1 MMVALDICV
10 GFGAPLRTSDISLT
24 ALNVGQ
30 TAGYVGANHVLRLDE
45 HFHDYVQLQNRSAFF
60 SLPAVP
66 GFPHQPTFTPVASKK
81 PSADIAGTL
90 GEGATAIVLK
100 RLARLRAIRLVTLEV
115 SRTAK
120 TPDFAVRLPANWM
133 QTAQLQVPTGI
144 PVPPQWWPVEAKA
157 CQLAGTRMKSAAWKG
172 FQQLVSYWR
181 RIRTTSPNDVG
192 FGIVVV
198 FKYDNL
204 VTSPPRLSAHIF
216 LPRDQAAISTHLAS
230 KRVVSS
236 ARAIF
241 LNGNLLHAV

>member
-10 GFGAPLRTSDISLT
+10 GFGATLRTSNVSLT
-24 ALNVGQ
+24 SQNVGQ

-45 HFHDYVQLQNRSAFF
+45 HFHDYVELQNRSAFF

-66 GFPHQPTFTPVASKK
+66 GFPHQPSFTPVASKK
-81 PSADIAGTL
+81 PSADVAGTL

-100 RLARLRAIRLVTLEV
+100 RLARLQTIQLVTLEV

-120 TPDFAVRLPANWM
+120 TPDFAVRLPVNWM
-133 QTAQLQVPTGI
+133 QTAQLQVPAGI
-144 PVPPQWWPVEAKA
+144 PAAPQWWPVEAKA
-157 CQLAGTRMKSAAWKG
+157 CQLAGTRMTSAAWKG
-172 FQQLVSYWR
+172 LQQLVSYWR
-181 RIRTTSPNDVG
+181 RIRATSPNDVG

-204 VTSPPRLSAHIF
+204 VMSPPRLRAHIF
-216 LPRDQAAISTHLAS
+216 LPRNQASIRTQLDTAT
-230 KRVVSS
+230 VVSR
-236 ARAIF
+236 AKAIF

>member
-1 MMVALDICV
+1 MIDLDICV
-10 GFGAPLRTSDISLT
+10 GFGTPLRTSSVSLT
-24 ALNVGQ
+24 ALNIGQ

-45 HFHDYVQLQNRSAFF
+45 HFHDYVELQNRSAFF

-81 PSADIAGTL
+81 PCAGIAGTL

-100 RLARLRAIRLVTLEV
+100 RLARLRAIQLVTLEV
-115 SRTAK
+115 SRTVK
-120 TPDFAVRLPANWM
+120 TPDFAVQLPANWM
-133 QTAQLQVPTGI
+133 QTAQLQAPAGL
-144 PVPPQWWPVEAKA
+144 PAAPQWWPVEAKA
-157 CQLAGTRMKSAAWKG
+157 CRRAGSSMTSSAWKG

-181 RIRTTSPNDVG
+181 RIRAASPNDVG

-204 VTSPPRLSAHIF
+204 ITSPPRLCTHIF
-216 LPRDQAAISTHLAS
+216 LPQNQSLIHTQLATAGI
-230 KRVVSS
+230 VT
-236 ARAIF
+236 RAKTIF